1 MKSKCLIKLMSGL
14 VATTCLLA
22 PIQASASTVAT
33 AKAQPTVAAATV
45 TDQVVKLDSITSR
58 SIANIHDDNN
68 YWHAPYAVEEY
79 TAYVLVENK
88 SYDKT
93 IVLHYIDADGVWKD
107 SEKATY
113 VETRSDGKELWV
125 LHGFVG
131 GNAIFAVNYK
141 EANAWDNNNGLNYR
155 LYNN

>member
-1 MKSKCLIKLMSGL
+1 MKSKYLIKLMSGL
-14 VATTCLLA
+14 VAATCLVA

-45 TDQVVKLDSITSR
+45 TDQVVKLDSITFLPV
-58 SIANIHDDNN
+58 AYIHDNNN
-68 YWHAPYAVEEY
+68 YWHAPYAVDEY

-88 SYDKT
+88 SYNKT
-93 IVLHYIDADGVWKD
+93 IVMHYIDADGVWKD

-113 VETRSDGKELWV
+113 VKTRSDGKEIWV

-131 GNAIFAVNYK
+131 GAIFAINYK
-141 EANAWDNNNGLNYR
+141 EANAWDNNNGLNYK
-155 LYNN
+155 L